1 MGNFWKKVDKTEF
14 VVPAVL
20 TLIVLIIGVVAP
32 EAFGKLIDV
41 LFNFVTND
49 LGWFYDLGI
58 FALLIFCLWAG
69 FGKVGKI
76 RLGGKDAKPTISMLS
91 WIAITFTSG
100 MALGVVFYGVGEG
113 LMNYCNFPEFTGIE
127 SFTAE
132 AAENALSYVFFH
144 WGFHPYAIYCGA
156 GLGFAFVYW
165 NTKRPFA
172 LSSGLFPLLGEKG
185 EKGLPGRIVNWLCMY
200 IMVATLGVNVG
211 MATLQIDAGLRYVT
225 GMDIPQSIVAP
236 IIITVIAIIGI
247 VCASSGVHKAIKY
260 VSTANMFVFIILV
273 SWAFIFGGT
282 QFTINNMVT
291 SIGSYLKIL
300 VPYSFYLEPAFQTG
314 WVGGWTLFY
323 WAWWLTVA
331 PLTGLFLM
339 KLAKGR
345 TIREFVLVNMFIPIG
360 FIVIWFGTFGSS
372 AIFQQMNGAGIWEA
386 IQKFGFPV
394 ALFAY
399 LKNLP
404 LAEIMTVFGFAAI
417 FMSFITQNESMV
429 YTMAGMT
436 AADRSENEIGE
447 QKSPVLLKVFWGAAI
462 ALMGYILLLSGG
474 LDSVQHSVL
483 VLGIPVLIILLINA
497 VSFIKATTQREKY
510 DLTLTEEQRAML
522 RKEKELEG

>member
-1 MGNFWKKVDKTEF
+1 MSAFWKKVDKEAF
-14 VVPAVL
+14 LVPAIL
-20 TLIVLIIGVVAP
+20 TVIVILIGVVAP
-32 EAFGKLIDV
+32 DAFGKLIDV
-41 LFNFVTND
+41 LFNVVTND
-49 LGWFYDLGI
+49 LGWFYDIGI
-58 FALLIFCLWAG
+58 FVLLIFCLWAG
-69 FGKVGKI
+69 FSRVGNI
-76 RLGGKDAKPTISMLS
+76 RLGGKDAKPTMSMLS

-113 LMNYCNFPEFTGIE
+113 LMNYCDFPAFTGIE
-127 SFTAE
+127 SLTPA

-165 NTKRPFA
+165 NCKRPFA
-172 LSSGLFPLLGEKG
+172 LSSGLFPFLGEKG
-185 EKGLPGRIVNWLCMY
+185 EKGLPGKIINWLCMY

-211 MATLQIDAGLRYVT
+211 MATLQIQAGIKYAIGSTISDSL
-225 GMDIPQSIVAP
+225 MAP
-236 IIITVIAIIGI
+236 IIITLIAVIGI

-260 VSTANMFVFIILV
+260 VSTANMIVFIVLV
-273 SWAFIFGGT
+273 GWAFVFGGT
-282 QFTINNMVT
+282 EFTINNMVT

-300 VPYSFYLEPAFQTG
+300 VPYSFYLEPAYQTG

-345 TIREFVLVNMFIPIG
+345 TIREFVMVNMFIPIG
-360 FIVIWFGTFGSS
+360 FVVIWFGTFGSS
-372 AIFQQMNGAGIWEA
+372 AIHLQMNGAGIWEA
-386 IQKFGFPV
+386 IQEFGFPV

-404 LAEIMTVFGFAAI
+404 LSEVMTVFGFAAI

-447 QKSPVLLKVFWGAAI
+447 QKSPLFLKIFWGGAI

-483 VLGIPVLIILLINA
+483 VLGIPVLVILLINA
-497 VSFIKATTQREKY
+497 ASFVKATTHRLEY
-510 DLTLTEEQRAML
+510 DLTLTEEQKKIL
-522 RKEKELEG
+522 RDREEI

>member
-1 MGNFWKKVDKTEF
+1 MGFFKKVDKDEF
-14 VVPAVL
+14 VVPALL
-20 TLIVLIIGVVAP
+20 TLIVIIIGVVAP
-32 EAFGKLIDV
+32 EAFGKIIDV
-41 LFNFVTND
+41 LFQFVTND

-58 FALLIFCLWAG
+58 FALLVFCLWAG
-69 FGKVGKI
+69 FSKVGNI
-76 RLGGKDAKPTISMLS
+76 RLGGKDAKPTMSMGS

-113 LMNYCNFPEFTGIE
+113 LMNYCDFPKFAGIE

-172 LSSGLFPLLGEKG
+172 LSSGLYPFLGEKG
-185 EKGLPGRIVNWLCMY
+185 EKGLPGKIVNWLCLY

-211 MATLQIDAGLRYVT
+211 MATLQIDAGLRYAT
-225 GMDIPQSIVAP
+225 GLELSQAVMAP
-236 IIITVIAIIGI
+236 IIVALIAVVGIT
-247 VCASSGVHKAIKY
+247 CASSGIHKAIKY
-260 VSTANMFVFIILV
+260 VSAANMVVFIILV
-273 SWAFIFGGT
+273 GWAFVFGGT
-282 QFTINNMVT
+282 EFTINNMVT

-300 VPYSFYLEPAFQTG
+300 IPYSFYLEPAYQTG

-331 PLTGLFLM
+331 PITGLFLM

-345 TIREFVLVNMFIPIG
+345 TIREFVMVNMFIPIA

-372 AIFQQMNGAGIWEA
+372 AIHLEMNGANIWSD
-386 IQKFGFPV
+386 IQTYGFPV

-404 LAEIMTVFGFAAI
+404 LPEIMTVLGFAAI

-429 YTMAGMT
+429 YCMAGMT
-436 AADRSENEIGE
+436 AMDRTENEIGE
-447 QKSPVLLKVFWGAAI
+447 QKSPLFLKIFWGAAI

-497 VSFIKATTQREKY
+497 ASFIRAATHRETY
-510 DLTLTEEQRAML
+510 DLTLTPEQKERL
-522 RKEKELEG
+522 IKEKELE

>member
-1 MGNFWKKVDKTEF
+1 MGGFWKKVDKEQF
-14 VVPAVL
+14 LVPAIL
-20 TLIVLIIGVVAP
+20 TVIVILIGVAAP
-32 EAFGKLIDV
+32 DAFGSLIDV
-41 LFNFVTND
+41 LFNIVTND
-49 LGWFYDLGI
+49 LGWFYDIGI
-58 FALLIFCLWAG
+58 FILLLFCLWAG
-69 FGKVGKI
+69 FSKVGKI
-76 RLGGKDAKPTISMLS
+76 KLGGKDAKPTMSMLS

-113 LMNYCNFPEFTGIE
+113 LMNYCDFPAFAGIA
-127 SFTAE
+127 SQTPE

-165 NTKRPFA
+165 NCKRPFA
-172 LSSGLFPLLGEKG
+172 LSSGLYPLLGEKG
-185 EKGLPGRIVNWLCMY
+185 EKGLPGKIINWLCMY

-211 MATLQIDAGLRYVT
+211 MATLQIQAGIKYAIGTTISDSL
-225 GMDIPQSIVAP
+225 MAP
-236 IIITVIAIIGI
+236 IIITVIAVVGI
-247 VCASSGVHKAIKY
+247 VCAASGVHKAIKY
-260 VSTANMFVFIILV
+260 VSTANMFVFIVLV

-282 QFTINNMVT
+282 EFTINNMVT

-300 VPYSFYLEPAFQTG
+300 IPYSFYLEPAYQTG

-345 TIREFVLVNMFIPIG
+345 SIREFVMVNMFIPIG

-372 AIFQQMNGAGIWEA
+372 AINLQMNGAGIWEA
-386 IQKFGFPV
+386 IQEFGFPV

-404 LAEIMTVFGFAAI
+404 LSEIMTVFGFAAI

-447 QKSPVLLKVFWGAAI
+447 QKSPLILKIFWGAAI

-474 LDSVQHSVL
+474 LTSVQHSVL

-497 VSFIKATTQREKY
+497 ASFIKAVTHRMEY
-510 DLTLTEEQRAML
+510 DLTLTEEQKKILLAE
-522 RKEKELEG
+522 KEKDF